1 MKELKFA
8 SPLRSASIL
17 IILVICFVI
26 LSWAA
31 DVIVPL
37 LFSLIFS
44 SMLFPICFRLEKW
57 GCHKG
62 IAAFVSILAAGVLT
76 ALFLGI
82 VIMQLMHLVGQA
94 PQFAERISTLVDKA
108 ETFVSQRFHI
118 EKSTQADH
126 VHQQLGK
133 LMDNSSAYFSSTMSF
148 TTNILSTFVLILLF
162 SFFLLYLRAFFLE
175 FFYKVF
181 ASSEKLLI
189 DETLQKIY
197 EVIQNYLL
205 GLLKVIGIIGTLNS
219 IGLWALGIESPLF
232 FGFLGGLLVIIPYIG
247 ILIGAAL
254 PLIVALIT
262 KDSYWYAA
270 GVMGVFLF
278 VHILEGNVITPYVVG
293 SKVSINPLVA
303 IFSLLLFG
311 KLWGLSGLILALPVT
326 AICKIIF
333 DTLPGFKAVGFLL
346 GKPQK
351 YHFKR
356 YSILYAKLK
365 SRENPAAANTAA
377 ANTAATTTAA
387 TTAPATTT
395 ATTTVQVTTT
405 EEIQL

>member
-1 MKELKFA
+1 LEQLRFA
-8 SPLRSASIL
+8 SPLRIASIL

-62 IAAFVSILAAGVLT
+62 LSAFISILVAGVLT

-82 VIMQLMHLVGQA
+82 VITQLIHLVEQA
-94 PQFAERISTLVDKA
+94 PQFIRRLSDLVDKA
-108 ETFVSQRFHI
+108 ESYVAQRYHI
-118 EKSTQADH
+118 EKSAQADH
-126 VHQQLGK
+126 VHQQLAK
-133 LMDNSSAYFSSTMSF
+133 LLDNSSNYFSSTMTF
-148 TTNILSTFVLILLF
+148 TTNLLTNFVLILLF
-162 SFFLLYLRAFFLE
+162 SFFLLYLRVFFLE

-181 ASSEKLLI
+181 ASSEKSLI

-205 GLLKVIGIIGTLNS
+205 GLIKVICIIGTLNS
-219 IGLWALGIESPLF
+219 LGLWLLGIESPLF

-247 ILIGAAL
+247 ILIGSAL
-254 PLIVALIT
+254 PVIIALIT
-262 KDSYWYAA
+262 KDSYWYA
-270 GVMGVFLF
+270 VGVFGVFMF
-278 VHILEGNVITPYVVG
+278 VHILEGNLITPYVVG
-293 SKVSINPLVA
+293 SKVSINPLIAVFA
-303 IFSLLLFG
+303 LLLFG
-311 KLWGLSGLILALPVT
+311 KLWGLAGLILALPVT

-356 YSILYAKLK
+356 HSILYTKLK
-365 SRENPAAANTAA
+365 SRNNGG
-377 ANTAATTTAA
+377 NGGTTTSI
-387 TTAPATTT
+387 TP
-395 ATTTVQVTTT
+395 T
-405 EEIQL
+405 E

>member
-8 SPLRSASIL
+8 SPLRTASIL

-26 LSWAA
+26 LSWAQ

-37 LFSLIFS
+37 LFSVIFS

-62 IAAFVSILAAGVLT
+62 VAAFMAVLVAGVVT
-76 ALFLGI
+76 ALFLTI
-82 VIMQLMHLVGQA
+82 VAIQIMHLVGQG
-94 PQFAERISTLVDKA
+94 PQFVDKISVLA
-108 ETFVSQRFHI
+108 DKVETVVADRFHI
-118 EKSTQADH
+118 EKSTQSDH
-126 VHQQLGK
+126 VHMMLNK
-133 LMDNSSAYFSSTMSF
+133 TLENSSAYFSSVTYF
-148 TTNILSTFVLILLF
+148 TTNLVSQFLLILLF
-162 SFFLLYLRAFFLE
+162 SFFLLYLRVFFLE

-189 DETLQKIY
+189 DDTMQKIY
-197 EVIQNYLL
+197 AVIQNYLS
-205 GLLKVIGIIGTLNS
+205 GLLKVICIIGALNS

-232 FGFLGGLLVIIPYIG
+232 FGFLGGLLVVIPYIG
-247 ILIGAAL
+247 ILIGATL
-254 PLIVALIT
+254 PLIVALVT
-262 KDSYWYAA
+262 KDSYWYAV
-270 GVMGVFLF
+270 GVLGVFLF

-311 KLWGLSGLILALPVT
+311 KLWGLSGLVLALPVT
-326 AICKIIF
+326 AICKIMF
-333 DTLPGFKAVGFLL
+333 DLLPGFKAVGFLL

-356 YSILYAKLK
+356 YSILHAKLR
-365 SRENPAAANTAA
+365 SRGH
-377 ANTAATTTAA
+377 
-387 TTAPATTT
+387 APAGSDG
-395 ATTTVQVTTT
+395 AAVQTTVETVVTG
-405 EEIQL
+405 QASN

>member
-1 MKELKFA
+1 MKELKLA
-8 SPLRSASIL
+8 SPLRSAAIL
-17 IILVICFVI
+17 IIVVICFVI

-44 SMLFPICFRLEKW
+44 SMLFPICYRLEKW

-62 IAAFVSILAAGVLT
+62 IAAFLSILVAGIATAAF
-76 ALFLGI
+76 LFL
-82 VIMQLMHLVGQA
+82 VISQLLHLVGQA
-94 PQFAERISTLVDKA
+94 PQFIQKVSSLLDQA
-108 ETFVSQRFHI
+108 ETVIANRFHI

-126 VHQQLGK
+126 IHQQLTR
-133 LMDNSSAYFSSTMSF
+133 LLDNSSTYFSSTMYF
-148 TTNILSTFVLILLF
+148 TGNLLSTFLLILLF

-181 ASSEKLLI
+181 ASSEKSLI
-189 DETLQKIY
+189 DDTMQKIY
-197 EVIQNYLL
+197 QVIQNYLL
-205 GLLKVIGIIGTLNS
+205 GLLKVIAIVGSLNS
-219 IGLWALGIESPLF
+219 VGLWALGIESPLF
-232 FGFLGGLLVIIPYIG
+232 FGFLGGCLVIIPYIG

-254 PLIVALIT
+254 PVIVALIT
-262 KDSYWYAA
+262 KDSYWYAV
-270 GVMGVFLF
+270 GVLGVFLF
-278 VHILEGNVITPYVVG
+278 VHLLEGNVITPYVVG

-356 YSILYAKLK
+356 YSMLYAKLK
-365 SRENPAAANTAA
+365 NRGN
-377 ANTAATTTAA
+377 
-387 TTAPATTT
+387 TTT
-395 ATTTVQVTTT
+395 ATTTTIEVTT
-405 EEIQL
+405 EEITT